1 MTPAATS
8 SDTAVWL
15 LVPGM
20 LNDQRVWAEVAAGL
34 QPHAQVRIAQV
45 QTQTTIADMAREAWA
60 LLDDLAPDAPVYLAG
75 FSMGGYVAMEMLAQ
89 QPARALRGLA
99 LIDTAG
105 AAETPESRVLREK
118 TIRAME
124 SDFAKTLQG
133 LLQWNTHQP
142 SPALLAR
149 LGQMMQDVGAT
160 TAVRQMRA
168 ISERREHSAVLAQLR
183 MPVQVLC
190 GEHDRV
196 TPPARSQALA
206 EAIPGARLQLVPGAG
221 HMLPLEQPQAVVSA
235 LLALM
240 NP

>member
-8 SDTAVWL
+8 SGTPVWL

-20 LNDQRVWAEVAAGL
+20 LNDHRVWQDVAAGL
-34 QPHAQVRIAQV
+34 QGHAQVRIAQV

-60 LLDDLAPDAPVYLAG
+60 LLDDLAADAPVYLAG
-75 FSMGGYVAMEMLAQ
+75 FSMGGYVAMEMLAR
-89 QPARALRGLA
+89 PARPLRGLA
-99 LIDTAG
+99 LLDTAG
-105 AAETPESRVLREK
+105 GAETPDSRVLREK
-118 TIRAME
+118 TIHAMQT
-124 SDFAKTLQG
+124 DFAKTLHG
-133 LLQWNTHQP
+133 LIKWNTHEP
-142 SPALLAR
+142 SPALVAR
-149 LGQMMQDVGAT
+149 LGEMMQDVGAA

-168 ISERREHSAVLAQLR
+168 ISERREHSTVLAQLR

-206 EAIPGARLQLVPGAG
+206 EAIPGARLQLVPGSG

-240 NP
+240 NL

>member
-1 MTPAATS
+1 MKQACAAS
-8 SDTAVWL
+8 AAPVWL

-20 LNDQRVWAEVAAGL
+20 LNDERVWADVAGGL

-45 QTQTTIADMAREAWA
+45 QTQSTIAEMASDAWA

-89 QPARALRGLA
+89 QPMRALRGLA

-105 AAETPESRVLREK
+105 GAETPESRVLREK
-118 TIRAME
+118 TIHAMQ
-124 SDFAKTLQG
+124 SNFAKTLPG
-133 LLQWNTHQP
+133 LIQWNTHQP
-142 SPALLAR
+142 SPALLAQ
-149 LGQMMQDVGAT
+149 LGQMMQDVGAV

-168 ISERREHSAVLAQLR
+168 ISERREHSAVLGQLR

-206 EAIPGARLQLVPGAG
+206 QSIPGARLQLVPDAG

-240 NP
+240 KL